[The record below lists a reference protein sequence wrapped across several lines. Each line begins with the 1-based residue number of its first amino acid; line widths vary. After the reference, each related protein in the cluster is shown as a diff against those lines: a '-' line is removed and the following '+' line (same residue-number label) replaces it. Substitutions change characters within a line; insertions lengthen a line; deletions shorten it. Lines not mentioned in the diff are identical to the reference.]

1 MKIEEIFNRDIDN
14 ILDIYEKNLTT
25 DSDTEAFDFF
35 IENDELKVAPL
46 GFGSCSPTIYQHLGK
61 FSPKFTRSEFKEIM
75 EENLQNQIK
84 TLIKFQNELKPFIEN
99 HKNDI
104 LKSIRSN
111 PDGEFLVINVVNDKI
126 IYEILP
132 SYKIEFEYG
141 LVFLEDINKDTTDE
155 DIIND
160 LNEQTQ
166 VFIKEINEL
175 LK

>member
-1 MKIEEIFNRDIDN
+1 M
-14 ILDIYEKNLTT
+14 
-25 DSDTEAFDFF
+25 
-35 IENDELKVAPL
+35 
-46 GFGSCSPTIYQHLGK
+46 
-61 FSPKFTRSEFKEIM
+61 
-75 EENLQNQIK
+75 
-84 TLIKFQNELKPFIEN
+84 
-99 HKNDI
+99 
-104 LKSIRSN
+104 KSIRSN

>member
-1 MKIEEIFNRDIDN
+1 MKIEKIFNRDIEN
-14 ILDIYEKNLTT
+14 ILDIYEKDFVT
-25 DSDTEAFDFF
+25 DSDTEFFDFF
-35 IENDELKVAPL
+35 IENDELKIERL

-61 FSPKFTRSEFKEIM
+61 FSPIFTRSELKSIM
-75 EENLQNQIK
+75 EENLQKQIK

-99 HKNDI
+99 HKNNI

-132 SYKIEFEYG
+132 SYEIEFEYG
-141 LVFLEDINKDTTDE
+141 LVFLEDIDKDTTDE
-155 DIIND
+155 DI
-160 LNEQTQ
+160 LNELDIQ
-166 VFIKEINEL
+166 VQIFIKEINEL